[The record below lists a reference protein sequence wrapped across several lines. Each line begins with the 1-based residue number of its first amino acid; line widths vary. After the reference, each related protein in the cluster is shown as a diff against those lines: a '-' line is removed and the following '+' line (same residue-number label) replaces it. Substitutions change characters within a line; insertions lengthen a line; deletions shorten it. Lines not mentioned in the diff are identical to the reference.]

1 MAEDIKKRGRKK
13 KEVSQEVIDE
23 TKVVTSSVEDL
34 NDDKTVN
41 EVEVPVD
48 VTKED
53 NVDDIS
59 SIIDEVMYEEIKE
72 VVEEETKKEVERH
85 IASCFTTEEKLYI
98 VKLISNGYRPFD
110 IVKKARFALKLSD
123 EKLKRLSLNVR
134 TVEQLIA
141 ALED

>member
-13 KEVSQEVIDE
+13 KEVSQEIIDE
-23 TKVVTSSVEDL
+23 TKVDTSLVEDL
-34 NDDKTVN
+34 NGDKTVN
-41 EVEVPVD
+41 EVEIPVN

-53 NVDDIS
+53 TVDDIS
-59 SIIDEVMYEEIKE
+59 SIIDEVMHEEIKE